1 MGSVS
6 SLGIGSGILSND
18 LLDDIISAQ
27 REPATKRLD
36 AEQKETE
43 AKLSAFGQFRSA
55 VSSLEGPAEAL
66 TDPSTLRNF
75 KGESSSDAIS
85 VSVDDAAA
93 QKGSYSVD
101 VNQVAEA
108 QALASNT
115 YADRDSTEVGT
126 GDLTFNVGD
135 QTKTIT
141 LDESNNTLNGLA
153 SEINGS
159 DMGVNASI
167 LNTGDGYR
175 MVLNAD
181 ETGTANAMSITA
193 NGDAALNDFNFNETE
208 KSLEQTRAAKD
219 AIVDISGVE
228 VTRSTNTIEG
238 VIDGVTLN
246 VSGETELPADV
257 NVTQDLEEPTAK
269 VQELV
274 DAFNQV
280 KGTANELTSFD
291 SEAGEGSILTGDS
304 TIRSTMNQLSREFSQ
319 IVPGLENASVRSL
332 ADVGISTDFN
342 TGQLEFDSAKFQEEL
357 QANPDDVTALFANQ
371 GRASDGQVE
380 FVRSTSSTQPGEYDV
395 NVDSLATRGRF
406 TADQALPDTLEVDGT
421 NNTFS
426 LRLNGGE
433 EAQITLTQGTYST
446 QNELLTEIQN
456 QVADNTTIQAGDDSL
471 QVSLGPDNNKLQFT
485 SSEYGSDSEVEITQG
500 NDALG
505 ITTTG
510 TGTAGTDVQGTINGQ
525 QAEGDGQVLFLGR
538 DQGDA
543 SGIQVRVRGGETG
556 ARGSVNY
563 IEGVGNSI
571 AERISQ
577 LGSSNGALSSREE
590 SFQNDLEGIQ
600 EDRQDLNER
609 FTSLR
614 ERLSSQF
621 ASADQRISQFQQTGN
636 YLEQQLAGLTGGN

>member
-6 SLGIGSGILSND
+6 SLGIGSGILTND
-18 LLDDIISAQ
+18 LLDDIVSAQ
-27 REPATKRLD
+27 REPAVNRLD

-43 AKLSAFGQFRSA
+43 TKLSAFGQFRSA
-55 VSSLEGPAEAL
+55 VSKLEAPADAL

-85 VSVDDAAA
+85 VSVDDSAA

-115 YADRDSTEVGT
+115 YADRDSTAIGT

-135 QTKTIT
+135 QSKTIT

-153 SEINGS
+153 SEINEA

-175 MVLNAD
+175 MVMNAD
-181 ETGTANAMSITA
+181 DTGTANAMSITA
-193 NGDAALNDFNFNETE
+193 DGDADLDAFNFNDTT
-208 KSLEQTRAAKD
+208 KNLEETRAAKD

-228 VTRSTNTIEG
+228 VTRSSNTIEG

-246 VSGETELPADV
+246 VSSETDLPADV
-257 NVTQDLEEPTAK
+257 NVTQDLEEPTSK

-280 KGTANELTSFD
+280 QGTANELTSFD
-291 SEAGEGSILTGDS
+291 QESGEGSVLTGDS
-304 TIRSTMNQLSREFSQ
+304 TIRSTMNQLRREFSQ
-319 IVPGLENASVRSL
+319 IVPGLEDASVRSL

-380 FVRSTSSTQPGEYDV
+380 FVRSTNSTQPGDYDV
-395 NVDSLATRGRF
+395 NVDSLATRGSF
-406 TADQALPDTLEVDGT
+406 TGQNAVKDNVTIGPD
-421 NNTFS
+421 NKTFS
-426 LRLNGGE
+426 LSLNGGE
-433 EAQITLTQGTYST
+433 ETQITLTEGDYTRDQ
-446 QNELLTEIQN
+446 LLEEVQT
-456 QVADNTTIQAGDDSL
+456 QVADNTTIQSGEDSL
-471 QVSLGPDNNKLQFT
+471 QVDLTGNGELQFT
-485 SSEYGSDSEVEITQG
+485 SSEYGSDSSVEIIQG
-500 NDALG
+500 NDTLG
-505 ITTTG
+505 LTARTG
-510 TGTAGTDVQGTINGQ
+510 TSGTDVQGTIDGE
-525 QAEGDGQVLFLGR
+525 QAEGDGQVLFLSR

-543 SGIQVRVRGGETG
+543 SGIQIRVRGGETG
-556 ARGSVNY
+556 ARGSISY
-563 IEGVGNSI
+563 IEGVGNNI
-571 AERISQ
+571 ADRISQ

-590 SFQNDLEGIQ
+590 SFQTELEGIQ
-600 EDRQDLNER
+600 EDRRDLNER

-621 ASADQRISQFQQTGN
+621 AAADSRISQFQQTGN

>member
-1 MGSVS
+1 MGSPGGVS
-6 SLGIGSGILSND
+6 SLGIGSGILTND

-27 REPATKRLD
+27 REPAVERLD
-36 AEQKETE
+36 AEQQETE

-55 VSSLEGPAEAL
+55 VSSLEGPADAL

-85 VSVDDAAA
+85 VSVDDSAA

-101 VNQVAEA
+101 VNQVAQA
-108 QALASNT
+108 QALASET
-115 YADRDSTEVGT
+115 YADRDSTAIGS

-141 LDESNNTLNGLA
+141 LDDSNNTLNGLA
-153 SEINGS
+153 SEINES

-175 MVLNAD
+175 MVLSAD
-181 ETGTANAMSITA
+181 ETGTANAMEITA
-193 NGDAALNDFNFNETE
+193 SDPSLDAFTTAN
-208 KSLEQTRAAKD
+208 LEQTRAAKD
-219 AIVDISGVE
+219 AKVNISGVE
-228 VTRSTNTIEG
+228 VTRSSNTIEG

-246 VSGETELPADV
+246 VSGETDLPADV
-257 NVTQDLEEPTAK
+257 NVTQDLEEPTSK

-280 KGTANELTSFD
+280 QGTANELTSFD
-291 SEAGEGSILTGDS
+291 QEAGEGSVLTGDS
-304 TIRSTMNQLSREFSQ
+304 TIRSTMNQLKREFSQ
-319 IVPGLENASVRSL
+319 IVPGLENAGVRSL
-332 ADVGISTDFN
+332 ADVGITTDFN

-357 QANPDDVTALFANQ
+357 QQNPDDVTALFANQ
-371 GRASDGQVE
+371 GRASDTQVE
-380 FVRSTSSTQPGEYDV
+380 FVRSGSSTQPGEYDL
-395 NVDSLATRGRF
+395 NVDSLATRGSF
-406 TADQALPDTLEVDGT
+406 TGGQLAAGDITIDNT

-426 LRLNGGE
+426 LKLNDGN
-433 EAQITLTQGTYST
+433 EAQVTLTDGTYSN
-446 QNELLTEIQN
+446 QQLLEEVRT
-456 QVADNTTIQAGDDSL
+456 QVADNTTIQSSEDSL
-471 QVSLGPDNNKLQFT
+471 QVDLTGNGELQFT
-485 SSEYGSDSEVEITQG
+485 SSEYGSNSSVEITQG
-500 NDALG
+500 NADLG
-505 ITTTG
+505 LATG
-510 TGTAGTDVQGTINGQ
+510 TGTAGTDVQGTIDGQ

-543 SGIQVRVRGGETG
+543 SGIQVRIRGGETG
-556 ARGSVNY
+556 ARGSVSY

-571 AERISQ
+571 AERIGQ
-577 LGSSNGALSSREE
+577 LEGRNGALSSREE
-590 SFQNDLEGIQ
+590 SFQGDLEDIQ

-621 ASADQRISQFQQTGN
+621 AAADSRISEFQQTGN
-636 YLEQQLAGLTGGN
+636 YLEQQLAGLTGG

>member
-6 SLGIGSGILSND
+6 SLGIGSGILTND
-18 LLDDIISAQ
+18 LLDDIVSAQ
-27 REPATKRLD
+27 REPAVERLD

-55 VSSLEGPAEAL
+55 VSNLEGPADAL
-66 TDPSTLRNF
+66 TDPTTLRSF
-75 KGESSSDAIS
+75 KGESSNEAIS
-85 VSVDDAAA
+85 VEVDDSVA
-93 QKGSYSVD
+93 QKGSYSVN
-101 VNQVAEA
+101 VNQVAQA
-108 QALASNT
+108 QALASET
-115 YADRDSTEVGT
+115 YADRDSTEIGA

-135 QTKTIT
+135 QSTTIT

-153 SEINGS
+153 SEINES

-181 ETGTANAMSITA
+181 QTGTANAMEITTNDGSLDAFTTA
-193 NGDAALNDFNFNETE
+193 N
-208 KSLEQTRAAKD
+208 LEETRAAKD
-219 AIVDISGVE
+219 AKVNISGVE

-246 VSGETELPADV
+246 ISGETDLPADV
-257 NVTQDLEEPTAK
+257 NVSQDLEEPTAK

-332 ADVGISTDFN
+332 ADVGITTDFN
-342 TGQLEFDSAKFQEEL
+342 TGQLQFDSAKFQEKL
-357 QANPDDVTALFANQ
+357 QSNPDDVTALFANQ

-395 NVDSLATRGRF
+395 NVDSIATRGSF
-406 TADQALPDTLEVDGT
+406 TAGQALPDTLEVDGT

-446 QNELLTEIQN
+446 QDELLTEIQN
-456 QVADNTTIQAGDDSL
+456 QVADNTTIQAGGDSL
-471 QVSLGPDNNKLQFT
+471 QVGLGPDNNKLQFT

-510 TGTAGTDVQGTINGQ
+510 TGTAGTDVQGTIDGQ